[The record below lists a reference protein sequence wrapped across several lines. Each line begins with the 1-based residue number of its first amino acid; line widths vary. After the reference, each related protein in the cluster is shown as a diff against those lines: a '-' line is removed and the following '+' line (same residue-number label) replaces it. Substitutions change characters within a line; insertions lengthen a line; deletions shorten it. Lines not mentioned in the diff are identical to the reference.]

1 MLTTIYKIVDLRDKD
16 GNKKENK
23 YVFKRWMIKGVI
35 VGGRACLINLDEEG
49 KILLTSNV
57 EEIRIFENEINLI
70 TQNFIYHIKPFVQ
83 GV

>member
-1 MLTTIYKIVDLRDKD
+1 MLTTVYKIVDLRDKD

-23 YVFKRWMIKGVI
+23 YTFKRWMIKGAI
-35 VGGRACLINLDEEG
+35 VSGRACLINIYEEE

-70 TQNFIYHIKPFVQ
+70 TQNSIYHLKPFVQ